1 MANLFKFAE
10 NILNNLD
17 QSTQSSIQSALQK
30 NNTTGSSTKSS
41 SRGLN
46 GKSSK
51 SSQNRPSYN
60 NGSLNT
66 DAAASNDSDEARA
79 TLMSSHSSASLV
91 AASMANQS
99 SGGIFPF

>member
-30 NNTTGSSTKSS
+30 NNTTGSSSSTKSS

-79 TLMSSHSSASLV
+79 RHR
-91 AASMANQS
+91 
-99 SGGIFPF
+99 